1 MKKRYITPDPNF
13 VHRRLYV
20 PGEITDTPAP
30 GMAYVVTP
38 TGDTVGMDEQTWS
51 IVSHVLAIM
60 RRGMGI
66 YVEAVSERVGL
77 GHGAALTGLT
87 VDHLRALAEAAGVEI
102 LPDALGGSIPV
113 EDVIRL
119 SDQEKERRAEGM
131 REFARLLDE
140 EYDAEF
146 GSDHDGDGER

>member
-1 MKKRYITPDPNF
+1 M
-13 VHRRLYV
+13 VEHRVYTAGVVGSSPAGPTLLPVRSTSTAAGRHEGRAAARCAGR
-20 PGEITDTPAP
+20 PGSSPWRPRDC
-30 GMAYVVTP
+30 G
-38 TGDTVGMDEQTWS
+38 
-51 IVSHVLAIM
+51 
-60 RRGMGI
+60 
-66 YVEAVSERVGL
+66 EATQAVVGL
-77 GHGAALTGLT
+77 
-87 VDHLRALAEAAGVEI
+87 D
-102 LPDALGGSIPV
+102 PLGGSIPV